1 MAYTKTVWVN
11 NQAPAIN
18 ADNLNKIEQGIFDTD
33 AGVAAANGRID
44 ATNSN
49 VAALTTEV
57 GKKTV
62 SYAIQVTLTSAGW
75 SGGAQT
81 VSATH
86 VTATNSVIVSPIPAH
101 QDAYSTAGILC
112 TEQAAGTLKFTC
124 TSDPTANITVNVYIA
139 E

>member
-18 ADNLNKIEQGIFDTD
+18 ADNLNKIEDGIFNND
-33 AGVAAANGRID
+33 AAITN
-44 ATNSN
+44 TNST
-49 VAALTTEV
+49 VANLTTEV

-62 SYAIQVTLTSAGW
+62 SYAIQVTLTSSGW

-124 TSDPTANITVNVYIA
+124 TSDPTSNITVNVYIA

>member
-11 NQAPAIN
+11 NQVPAIN

-33 AGVAAANGRID
+33 AGVTATNGRID
-44 ATNSN
+44 TTNSN

-75 SGGAQT
+75 SGDAQT

-86 VTATNSVIVSPIPAH
+86 VTATNSVVVSPIPAH

-124 TSDPTANITVNVYIA
+124 TSDPTADITVNVYIA

>member
-33 AGVAAANGRID
+33 AGVAAA
-44 ATNSN
+44 NSN

-124 TSDPTANITVNVYIA
+124 TSDPTSNITVNVYIA

>member
-33 AGVAAANGRID
+33 AGVAAANSRID
-44 ATNSN
+44 TTNSN
-49 VAALTTEV
+49 VTALTTEV

-75 SGGAQT
+75 SGGTQT
-81 VSATH
+81 VSVTH
-86 VTATNSVIVSPIPAH
+86 VTATNSVIV
-101 QDAYSTAGILC
+101 
-112 TEQAAGTLKFTC
+112 
-124 TSDPTANITVNVYIA
+124 
-139 E
+139 

>member
-18 ADNLNKIEQGIFDTD
+18 ADNLNKIEDGIFNND
-33 AGVAAANGRID
+33 AAITNANSTVAN
-44 ATNSN
+44 
-49 VAALTTEV
+49 LTTEV

-62 SYAIQVTLTSAGW
+62 SYAIQVTLTSTGW

-81 VSATH
+81 VSAAH

-124 TSDPTANITVNVYIA
+124 TSDPTSNITVNVYIA

>member
-33 AGVAAANGRID
+33 AGVTAA
-44 ATNSN
+44 NSN

-124 TSDPTANITVNVYIA
+124 TSDPTSNITVNVYIA

>member
-33 AGVAAANGRID
+33 AGVTAA
-44 ATNSN
+44 NSN
-49 VAALTTEV
+49 VTALTTEV

-62 SYAIQVTLTSAGW
+62 SYAIQVTLTATEW

-81 VSATH
+81 VSAMH
-86 VTATNSVIVSPIPAH
+86 VTATNSVVVSPIPAH

>member
-124 TSDPTANITVNVYIA
+124 TSDPTANITVNVYVA

>member
-11 NQAPAIN
+11 NRAPAIN

-33 AGVAAANGRID
+33 AGVTAA
-44 ATNSN
+44 NSN

>member
-33 AGVAAANGRID
+33 AGVTAANSRID
-44 ATNSN
+44 TTNSN
-49 VAALTTEV
+49 VTALTTEV

-62 SYAIQVTLTSAGW
+62 SYAIQVTLTATEW

-81 VSATH
+81 VSAMH
-86 VTATNSVIVSPIPAH
+86 VTATNSVVVSPIPAH

-112 TEQAAGTLKFTC
+112 TEQAAGTLKFTR

>member
-33 AGVAAANGRID
+33 AAITN
-44 ATNSN
+44 TNST
-49 VAALTTEV
+49 VANLTTEV

-86 VTATNSVIVSPIPAH
+86 VTATNSVVVSPIPAH

>member
-18 ADNLNKIEQGIFDTD
+18 ADNLNKIEDGIFNND
-33 AGVAAANGRID
+33 AAITN
-44 ATNSN
+44 TNST
-49 VAALTTEV
+49 VANLTTEV

-101 QDAYSTAGILC
+101 QDAYSAAGILC

>member
-44 ATNSN
+44 TTNSN

>member
-33 AGVAAANGRID
+33 R
-44 ATNSN
+44 N
-49 VAALTTEV
+49 VTALTTEV